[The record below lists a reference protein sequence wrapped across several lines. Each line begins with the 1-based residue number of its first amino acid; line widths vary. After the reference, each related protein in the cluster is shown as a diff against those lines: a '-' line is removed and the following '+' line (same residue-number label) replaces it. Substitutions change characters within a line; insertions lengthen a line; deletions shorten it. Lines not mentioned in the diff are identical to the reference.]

1 MRKLL
6 FVYLILIGLFVVYV
20 YQYQTEET
28 TNNQWSDR
36 ELRGTIDENYVM
48 VTFQAGIDYWKRPL
62 KGFEDAAESLNV
74 SVEYRGATQ
83 YDVNEEITV
92 LEQVIAKNPSGIA
105 ISTLDPEALNPVIN
119 KAVDSGIPV
128 VMFDADAPDS
138 NAYAF
143 LGTNNHYAGVTA
155 AHKMAELLNKTGEVG
170 VVTHPNQLNHQER
183 TQGFRETIESEYQNM
198 NVVDI
203 KDGRGDQIISREV
216 SEELIREHPNIK
228 GIFASEAN
236 GGVGVGK
243 AVQDLQ
249 KKGDIH
255 IISFDTDK
263 GTLDM
268 IDEGV
273 ISATMAQGTWKMGY
287 WSLQFLFHLQHDI
300 AGELEGETNLPR
312 YVDTGITV
320 VTKDNVNE
328 YYPVE

>member
-1 MRKLL
+1 M
-6 FVYLILIGLFVVYV
+6 FAYLILIVLFVVYV
-20 YQYQTEET
+20 YQYQSEET

-105 ISTLDPEALNPVIN
+105 ISTMDPEALNPVIN

-138 NAYAF
+138 KAYAF

-155 AHKMAELLNKTGEVG
+155 AHKMAELLNEEGEVG

-183 TQGFRETIESEYQNM
+183 TQGFRETIENDYPNM
-198 NVVDI
+198 TLVDI
-203 KDGRGDQIISREV
+203 KDGRGDQMISKEV

-243 AVQDLQ
+243 AVLDLQ
-249 KKGDIH
+249 KKGDLH

>member
-6 FVYLILIGLFVVYV
+6 FIYLILIGLFVVYV
-20 YQYQTEET
+20 YQYQSEET

-105 ISTLDPEALNPVIN
+105 VSTMDPEALNPVIN
-119 KAVDSGIPV
+119 KAVDSGIPI

-138 NAYAF
+138 KAYAF

-155 AHKMAELLNKTGEVG
+155 AHKMAELLNETGEVG

-183 TQGFRETIESEYQNM
+183 TQGFRETIENDYPEM
-198 NVVDI
+198 TVVDI
-203 KDGRGDQIISREV
+203 KDGRGDQMISKEV

-243 AVQDLQ
+243 AVLDLQ
-249 KKGDIH
+249 KKGDLH

-287 WSLQFLFHLQHDI
+287 WSLQFLFHLQHDL

-312 YVDTGITV
+312 YMDTGITV

>member
-6 FVYLILIGLFVVYV
+6 IVYIVLIGLFVLYV
-20 YQYQTEET
+20 YQYQTSET
-28 TNNQWSDR
+28 TNNEWSEQ
-36 ELRGTIDENYVM
+36 ELRGTIDETYVM
-48 VTFQAGIDYWKRPL
+48 VTFQTGIDYWKRPL
-62 KGFEDAAESLNV
+62 KGFEDAAEALNV

-138 NAYAF
+138 KAYAF

-155 AHKMAELLNKTGEVG
+155 AHKMAELLNESGEVG

-183 TQGFRETIESEYQNM
+183 TQGFRETIEKEYPGM
-198 NVVDI
+198 TVVDV
-203 KDGRGDQIISREV
+203 KDGRGDQMISKEV
-216 SEELIREHPNIK
+216 SEELMREHPNIK

-243 AVQDLQ
+243 AVLEQQ
-249 KKGDIH
+249 KKGELH

-273 ISATMAQGTWKMGY
+273 ISATLAQGTWEMGY
-287 WSLQFLFHLQHDI
+287 WSLQFLFHLQHDL
-300 AGELEGETNLPR
+300 AGDLEGETNLPR
-312 YVDTGITV
+312 YVDTGIKV
-320 VTKDNVNE
+320 VTKENVND
-328 YYPVE
+328 YYPVD